1 MIIFYFQQ
9 NKKACVSIMNSN
21 LHSKIDFSIFHPLTD
36 NNDVLYEWLD
46 ITINNGDLVDE
57 IESGDKTYNVYE
69 QKNDFFGLRA
79 ITDAQKEAIAFSPIF
94 DFPKPT
100 DAQIK
105 GVSVLENTVDALLT
119 MKKDTA
125 VFSSLITNYN
135 NIRPHLPK
143 LLNQKVLVSF
153 SGWIKSLEKQL
164 APPQIK
170 QKDGSM
176 VTTKG
181 SSIFYN
187 VEEKKPY
194 EFVYQFKVEEHSS
207 MLWNDFIEIIQ
218 IKTTLF
224 KTEKEKIDLNLY
236 ATERIL
242 QNGYFPKDNDDIM
255 GVMELYSLT
264 M

>member
-1 MIIFYFQQ
+1 
-9 NKKACVSIMNSN
+9 
-21 LHSKIDFSIFHPLTD
+21 
-36 NNDVLYEWLD
+36 
-46 ITINNGDLVDE
+46 
-57 IESGDKTYNVYE
+57 
-69 QKNDFFGLRA
+69 
-79 ITDAQKEAIAFSPIF
+79 
-94 DFPKPT
+94 
-100 DAQIK
+100 
-105 GVSVLENTVDALLT
+105 
-119 MKKDTA
+119 
-125 VFSSLITNYN
+125 
-135 NIRPHLPK
+135 
-143 LLNQKVLVSF
+143 
-153 SGWIKSLEKQL
+153 
-164 APPQIK
+164 
-170 QKDGSM
+170 M

-207 MLWNDFIEIIQ
+207 IVWNDFLEIIQ

-224 KTEKEKIDLNLY
+224 KTEKEKIELNLY